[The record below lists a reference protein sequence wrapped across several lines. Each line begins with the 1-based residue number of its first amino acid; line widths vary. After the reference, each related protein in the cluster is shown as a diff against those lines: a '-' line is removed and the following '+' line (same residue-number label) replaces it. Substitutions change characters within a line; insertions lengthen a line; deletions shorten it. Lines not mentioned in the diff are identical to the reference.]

1 MEFIRE
7 TILHRATSTNIG
19 TCSSNIVNN
28 REELRLAEEED
39 IPVHSVDAAES
50 DVNIVSISA
59 SPVKVMQENVKVTKD
74 LSPTVRKKFKDSPIK
89 RKAGVDRKIDLEILK
104 MLKSDEK
111 KDWKCRKQQS

>member
-39 IPVHSVDAAES
+39 IPVHSVDADES
-50 DVNIVSISA
+50 DVNIVPITCISIA
-59 SPVKVMQENVKVTKD
+59 SKRYARKCESEKG
-74 LSPTVRKKFKDSPIK
+74 LSPTVRKNSRIHQSREKQELTE
-89 RKAGVDRKIDLEILK
+89 RLILK
-104 MLKSDEK
+104 F
-111 KDWKCRKQQS
+111 